1 MPVFVLK
8 SLKKLSNRVTQ
19 TNSENDKFFHKCECE
34 FISNSLLELQNHI
47 EGIVKSYL
55 S

>member
-19 TNSENDKFFHKCECE
+19 TNSENDNFVHKCECE
-34 FISNSLLELQNHI
+34 FISNSLLELQHHI
-47 EGIVKSYL
+47 EGIFKSYL
-55 S
+55 